1 MKKTVTTK
9 NVFADLDFGP
19 EEAANLHVRA
29 RLMAELEKYIR
40 AQRLTQKEAA
50 ARFGVTQP
58 RVSSLLQGKIDLF
71 STDAL
76 ITMLARAGLKVDIRV
91 KSSVA
96 ASAKRPSPKD

>member
-1 MKKTVTTK
+1 MKKTVTRK
-9 NVFADLDFGP
+9 NVFADLGFGS

-40 AQRLTQKEAA
+40 TQRLTQKEAA
-50 ARFGVTQP
+50 ARLGVTQP
-58 RVSSLLQGKIDLF
+58 RISNLLRGKIDLF

-76 ITMLARAGLKVDIRV
+76 ITMLAHAGLKVDIRV

-96 ASAKRPSPKD
+96 A